1 MIDFIGRRRI
11 YAVVS
16 LLMLTP
22 ALIGLA
28 IWQFEAG
35 LDFAGGLE
43 SEVRFLRDVGLPEI
57 EDALDGAEL
66 ADGVTV
72 NASEGDEGTFV
83 LETSLLTPDV
93 ALARESA
100 NAVIDGVVAELGSV
114 VLVDASVEPDSARYE
129 FWMASAATQDEVRA
143 ALETVDLGGARIQET
158 ADSAFRIRVEQPPDG
173 DLERLR
179 QRINGALR
187 AEVGPIVVLQS
198 SSVSG
203 VLSVEIARDA
213 GVALAVAAVAI
224 LIYISIAF
232 RRLPNP
238 VLYGAAA
245 IVALLHDI
253 TLVAGAFAIG
263 GQIAGLEV
271 NAMFI
276 TALLAIIGYSVNDT
290 IVVFD
295 RIPRESAARPA
306 RGFPARRERGDH
318 AVVGALAEYVDH
330 SGAGVDGAAADRRGD
345 GAAVCD
351 RAADRHGGG
360 HVFVDCGGVAAVGAV
375 AGRHAAAAAADG
387 RGATGGS
394 VDPAQD
400 VRRGASVI
408 SSPRASFITLIR
420 HSSPSSV
427 IHRHRPHPSF
437 LRRQES
443 RRATAIPTPA
453 TCSTALRHPLARPS
467 GVRRA
472 NEAGRSHGF
481 LPPQE

>member
-43 SEVRFLRDVGLPEI
+43 SEVRFLRDAGLPEI

-93 ALARESA
+93 ARARESA
-100 NAVIDGVVAELGSV
+100 NAVIDAVVAELGSV
-114 VLVDASVEPDSARYE
+114 VLVDASVEPNSARYE
-129 FWMASAATQDEVRA
+129 FWMAASATQDEVRG

-263 GQIAGLEV
+263 GQIGGLEV

-295 RIPRESAARPA
+295 RIRENLLLDPREDFRRVVNAAITQSLGRSLNTSIT
-306 RGFPARRERGDH
+306 
-318 AVVGALAEYVDH
+318 VVLALMALLLI
-330 SGAGVDGAAADRRGD
+330 
-345 GAAVCD
+345 
-351 RAADRHGGG
+351 
-360 HVFVDCGGVAAVGAV
+360 GGVTVRPFVIVLLIGTVAGTYSSIAV
-375 AGRHAAAAAADG
+375 ASQLLVLWQDG
-387 RGATGGS
+387 TLPRLLRMGGERR
-394 VDPAQD
+394 V
-400 VRRGASVI
+400 VRST
-408 SSPRASFITLIR
+408 PRRT
-420 HSSPSSV
+420 
-427 IHRHRPHPSF
+427 
-437 LRRQES
+437 
-443 RRATAIPTPA
+443 
-453 TCSTALRHPLARPS
+453 
-467 GVRRA
+467 
-472 NEAGRSHGF
+472 
-481 LPPQE
+481 